1 MAGAPWHHLWT
12 ESPPLTGKRVI
23 NLSDIWH
30 AYRSAYWTWYVQ
42 STEWN
47 MMSSTRNEPSKYGPD
62 EDHSI
67 LQCFSP
73 RNSLVFNRAIFR
85 LRVLVLDVTFHSV
98 FGHVMSNVLNNTY
111 ARYHSYTRHTGI
123 PVRTHNRRTS
133 TPKQHRPLYGRW
145 RQWHGHLTWA
155 SVLMARCHCLWRSR
169 PRVVLSWLTLGAV

>member
-1 MAGAPWHHLWT
+1 MAGAHHLWT
-12 ESPPLTGKRVI
+12 ESPLLTGKRSMY
-23 NLSDIWH
+23 LSDIWRV
-30 AYRSAYWTWYVQ
+30 YRSAYWTLCVQ

-47 MMSSTRNEPSKYGPD
+47 MMSSTRNEPSKYGPG

-67 LQCFSP
+67 LQWFSS
-73 RNSLVFNRAIFR
+73 RNSLVFNRPIFR
-85 LRVLVLDVTFHSV
+85 LLVLELDVTFHSV
-98 FGHVMSNVLNNTY
+98 FGHIMSNMLNNTY
-111 ARYHSYTRHTGI
+111 ARYHSYTRHVGI

-145 RQWHGHLTWA
+145 RQWHGHLEWA